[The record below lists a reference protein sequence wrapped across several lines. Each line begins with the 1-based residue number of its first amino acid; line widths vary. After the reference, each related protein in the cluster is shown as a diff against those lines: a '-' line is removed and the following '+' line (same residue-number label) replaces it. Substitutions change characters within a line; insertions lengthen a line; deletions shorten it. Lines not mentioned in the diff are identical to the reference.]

1 MPPRDIDYSYTEIKD
16 AEGALKEVV
25 FMPSSLETIDMALFD
40 YIDKELDI
48 HTRTNK
54 GWKKTPVIWVS
65 AERSFQIKND
75 KDLRDSNGN
84 LNLPMVTIERVS
96 VIKDPNFKGAFQA
109 HQPQGPGLKRTVV
122 AAARKINQKKTSN
135 FANADAARLNGDITT
150 SPDGT
155 GLGQSNFPRENKK
168 VVTQTIMMPLP
179 NYVTIMYS
187 VVLKAEFLQQVNNM
201 VQPLITRTG
210 NINNFFI
217 KKDGHKFEGFVQN
230 DFGQNNNVS
239 NLGEDERTYETKV
252 DIKILGY
259 LMGDGPNDERPKL
272 SIQENFVEVKIP
284 RERVIT
290 GDIRDFV
297 DASGKFVNYRE

>member
-1 MPPRDIDYSYTEIKD
+1 MPAKDTDYSYTEIKD
-16 AEGALKEVV
+16 ADGALKEVV
-25 FMPSSLETIDMALFD
+25 FMPSTLETIDMALFE
-40 YIDKELDI
+40 YIDKGLDI
-48 HTRTNK
+48 HTKTNK
-54 GWKKTPVIWVS
+54 GWKKAPVIWVS
-65 AERSFQIKND
+65 SERAFQIKNN
-75 KDLRDSNGN
+75 KELRDSNGN
-84 LNLPMVTIERVS
+84 LKLPIVTIERTS
-96 VIKDPNFKGAFQA
+96 VVKDPNFKGAFQA

-122 AAARKINQKKTSN
+122 AAARKINQGKTSN
-135 FANADAARLNGDITT
+135 FANADAARLKGDITRT
-150 SPDGT
+150 DGI
-155 GLGQSNFPRENKK
+155 GLNQTNSARENKK

-187 VVLKAEFLQQVNNM
+187 VVLRAEYLQQVNDM

-217 KKDGHKFEGFVQN
+217 KRDGHKFEGFIQN

-239 NLGEDERTYETKV
+239 NLGEEERTYETKV

-259 LMGDGPNDERPKL
+259 LMGEGPNDDRPKL
-272 SIQENFVEVKIP
+272 SIEENFVEVKIP

-290 GDIRDFV
+290 GDIREFV

>member
-1 MPPRDIDYSYTEIKD
+1 V
-16 AEGALKEVV
+16 LKEVV
-25 FMPSSLETIDMALFD
+25 FMPSTLETIDTAFYE
-40 YIDKELDI
+40 YINDGLDI
-48 HTRTNK
+48 HTKTNK
-54 GWKKTPVIWVS
+54 GWKKAPVIWVS
-65 AERSFQIKND
+65 SERAFQIKNN

-84 LNLPMVTIERVS
+84 LVLPIITIERTSIV
-96 VIKDPNFKGAFQA
+96 KDPNFKGAFQA

-122 AAARKINQKKTSN
+122 VAARKINQEKTSN
-135 FANADAARLNGDITT
+135 FANADAKRLKGDITRT
-150 SPDGT
+150 DGI
-155 GLGQSNFPRENKK
+155 GLNQSNSSKSNKK

-179 NYVTIMYS
+179 NYVTLMYS
-187 VVLKAEFLQQVNNM
+187 VVLKAEYLQQVNNM

-217 KKDGHKFEGFVQN
+217 KKDGHKFEGFIQD

-239 NLGEDERTYETKV
+239 DLGEEERAYETKV

-259 LMGDGPNDERPKL
+259 LMGEGPNDDRPKL
-272 SIQENFVEVKIP
+272 SIEENFVEVKIP

-290 GDIRDFV
+290 GDIREFV